1 MAKKGEVDP
10 WNIDVIEVADRFLE
24 KLEKAQKLDLRISG
38 RVLLYAAILIRMKA
52 EILAEEA
59 LRTKAEPEEP
69 EFIPDEIEFHSFFD
83 DDFDSYTWSEPYE
96 ESSPISDL
104 EIEEFI
110 GDEII
115 ETLITGQ
122 RKKVRRFTTLK
133 DLIHELKM
141 AETVE
146 KRRRRKKR
154 RSTDSNDTVKRAL
167 ETPHEENI
175 EETIAMVEEELKRL
189 FRIKNMLYFSE
200 IIKGKD
206 IKEKVSYYI
215 SILHLA
221 FRRKLEISQKKIY
234 DEDIEIKPIT

>member
-69 EFIPDEIEFHSFFD
+69 EFIPDEIEFQNFFD
-83 DDFDSYTWSEPYE
+83 DDFAAWNEPYE
-96 ESSPISDL
+96 EPVIDGID
-104 EIEEFI
+104 IEEFA

-115 ETLITGQ
+115 ETLISGP

-133 DLIHELKM
+133 DLIYELKM

-146 KRRRRKKR
+146 KKRRRKRKR
-154 RSTDSNDTVKRAL
+154 SVDTDDAAKKAL

-206 IKEKVSYYI
+206 TKERISYYI

-221 FRRKLEISQKKIY
+221 FRRKLEINQKKIY
-234 DEDIEIKPIT
+234 DEDIVIKPYS

>member
-24 KLEKAQKLDLRISG
+24 KLEKARKLDLRVSG

-59 LRTKAEPEEP
+59 LRTTKPEPEELEEP
-69 EFIPDEIEFHSFFD
+69 EFISDEIEFELFD
-83 DDFDSYTWSEPYE
+83 NDFAAWSEPYE
-96 ESSPISDL
+96 PAIDEDL
-104 EIEEFI
+104 EFV

-115 ETLITGQ
+115 ETLMSP

-133 DLIHELKM
+133 DLIYELKM

-146 KRRRRKKR
+146 KKRRRRRR
-154 RSTDSNDTVKRAL
+154 RSADTSEATKKAL

-200 IIKGKD
+200 IVRGKD
-206 IKEKVSYYI
+206 IKEKVSYYL

-221 FRRKLEISQKKIY
+221 FRRKLEINQEKIY
-234 DEDIEIKPIT
+234 EEDIEIKPCT